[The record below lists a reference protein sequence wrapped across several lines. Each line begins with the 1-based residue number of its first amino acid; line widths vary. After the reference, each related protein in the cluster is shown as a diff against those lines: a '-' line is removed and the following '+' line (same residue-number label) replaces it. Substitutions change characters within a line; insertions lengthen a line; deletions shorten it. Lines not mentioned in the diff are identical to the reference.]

1 MSRNAKIILILL
13 LAAVV
18 LSAGFLLL
26 QRKQVSSP
34 VARITRDGELIREIP
49 LDEVEESYSFVVE
62 DTIQLAFSLIR
73 QLSCLVSPDGKEW
86 DFLIGLEKVVHLF
99 HGSTL
104 SIGVV
109 TVDDRLLLR
118 DRFFQHPHF
127 FVVGNDRIGV
137 VCRDP
142 ER

>member
-62 DTIQLAFSLIR
+62 DEEGSNTILVEPGRIR
-73 QLSCLVSPDGKEW
+73 VSEADCPDQVCVNQGFIS
-86 DFLIGLEKVVHLF
+86 DG
-99 HGSTL
+99 
-104 SIGVV
+104 
-109 TVDDRLLLR
+109 TV
-118 DRFFQHPHF
+118 P
-127 FVVGNDRIGV
+127 V
-137 VCRDP
+137 VCLPHKLMIEIVGGGSEFDAAAG
-142 ER
+142 

>member
-26 QRKQVSSP
+26 QQKQVSSP

-62 DTIQLAFSLIR
+62 DEEGSNTILVEPGRIR
-73 QLSCLVSPDGKEW
+73 VSEADCPDQVCVNQGFIS
-86 DFLIGLEKVVHLF
+86 DG
-99 HGSTL
+99 
-104 SIGVV
+104 
-109 TVDDRLLLR
+109 TV
-118 DRFFQHPHF
+118 P
-127 FVVGNDRIGV
+127 V
-137 VCRDP
+137 VCLPHKLMIEIVGGGSEFDAAAG
-142 ER
+142 